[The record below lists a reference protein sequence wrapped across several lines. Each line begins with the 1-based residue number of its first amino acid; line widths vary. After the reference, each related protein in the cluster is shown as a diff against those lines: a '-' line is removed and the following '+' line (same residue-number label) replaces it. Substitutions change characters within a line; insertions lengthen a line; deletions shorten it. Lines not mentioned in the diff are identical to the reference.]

1 MDLQT
6 YKTYLPIMVIVPT
19 MIGFNSGF
27 LSTFKYDNSLSIY
40 SNWIGYTSLGF
51 LTGIVYPISL
61 PLFAG
66 YVVLK
71 NKIKS
76 TNEKMY

>member
-1 MDLQT
+1 MNLQT
-6 YKTYLPIMVIVPT
+6 YKTFLPIMVIVPT

-27 LSTFKYDNSLSIY
+27 LNILKYENSSLSMY
-40 SNWIGYTSLGF
+40 SSWVGYTSLGF

-66 YVVLK
+66 YVVF
-71 NKIKS
+71 IK
-76 TNEKMY
+76 